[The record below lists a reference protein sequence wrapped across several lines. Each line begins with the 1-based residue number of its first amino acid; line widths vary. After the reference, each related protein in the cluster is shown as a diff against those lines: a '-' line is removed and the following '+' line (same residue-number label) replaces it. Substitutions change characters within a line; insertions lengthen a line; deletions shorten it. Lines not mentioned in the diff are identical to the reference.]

1 MKTIIVFVI
10 MLFTLCGC
18 KAQDKI
24 TLCYIGY
31 QYKETKNN
39 SFLNKQLLFT
49 HNEDTLKM
57 NLRLPFDISNHNV
70 IDSGIFYNCHLKKG
84 TTYTIT
90 LKKTCVTDIHETFNS
105 YYNINTIPDKTDC
118 SRFIEIRKNT
128 RFRYFGN
135 YGKYVDIDG
144 VLYEI
149 IGLSPDDDC
158 CYPHWK

>member
-1 MKTIIVFVI
+1 MKTIIVFAI

-158 CYPHWK
+158 CYPH